1 MRFEGCDAP
10 RECKIV
16 ILGSTLV
23 GKTSLASRLTG
34 DSFSP
39 NTTPTVLTS
48 FLAHSVTVGD
58 VELKLQIWDTGGSE
72 KYRAMVPMYF
82 QHADAAIIVYDI
94 TSRDS
99 FDDINFWFKELQDKG
114 PESVFVVLAGNKC
127 DLESMRKVTTEEGR
141 AIAAKFGIHVFM
153 ETSAVTKKNVA
164 ELFFEAGKGI
174 LGAASLAEANARTWP
189 SSASEKTGWC
199 C

>member
-1 MRFEGCDAP
+1 MRFDGCEAA

-23 GKTSLASRLTG
+23 GKTSLASRLTS

-48 FLAHSVTVGD
+48 FLAHSVTVSD

-99 FDDINFWFKELQDKG
+99 FDDISFWFKELQDKG

-127 DLESMRKVTTEEGR
+127 DLESKRKVTSDEGR
-141 AIAAKFGIHVFM
+141 AIAAKFGIQIFM
-153 ETSAVTKKNVA
+153 ETSAVTKKNVT
-164 ELFFEAGKGI
+164 ELFFEAAKGI
-174 LGAASLAEANARTWP
+174 LEAASFAQANRGFRVSPDSQKAN
-189 SSASEKTGWC
+189 WC